1 MSRLDDTSWMQAALV
16 QARAAQQAGEVP
28 VGAVLVRDGQV
39 IARARIG
46 TTGHAD
52 DHAFADALAHEAR
65 QLAGAHGTRISA
77 IGIGAPNANQLTGI
91 IEMAPNLPWK
101 HDVPLARM
109 MADRLG
115 APAVLGNDAN
125 AAALGEW
132 RYGAGQGI
140 NDLLVVTLGTGVGS
154 GFIVNGQ
161 LVLGSAGYAGEL
173 GHTILIPG
181 GRDCT
186 CGRQGCLEAYVSIR
200 GMIATYQE
208 CGGAPGAM
216 DVKTIADRGHQGEQA
231 AIDCFRLTTDRLAI
245 GLVNAVCATG
255 PKRIVLFGGIAR
267 NGDLLMAPLRDRF
280 HAMLLNI
287 YKGRVDLSVSALP
300 DDDAALLGAAALG
313 TLE

>member
-1 MSRLDDTSWMQAALV
+1 MILGIDIGGTTSKLGLV
-16 QARAAQQAGEVP
+16 HEGKV
-28 VGAVLVRDGQV
+28 V
-39 IARARIG
+39 ARARIA

-52 DHAFADALAHEAR
+52 DHAFADALAKAAVELAQSHGDAR
-65 QLAGAHGTRISA
+65 IESV
-77 IGIGAPNANQLTGI
+77 GIGAPNANQLTGI

-109 MADRLG
+109 MSDRLG
-115 APAVLGNDAN
+115 VHATLGNDAN

-161 LVLGSAGYAGEL
+161 LVLGSAGNAGEL
-173 GHTILIPG
+173 GHMILVPG

-186 CGRQGCLEAYVSIR
+186 CGRKGCLEAYVSIR
-200 GMIATYQE
+200 GMIATYAE
-208 CGGAPGAM
+208 SGGAEPAQ
-216 DVKTIADRGHQGEQA
+216 DVKTLADRANTGDTA
-231 AIDCFRLTTDRLAI
+231 AIECFKRTMEWLAI
-245 GLVNAVCATG
+245 GLANAVCATG

-267 NGDLLMAPLRDRF
+267 NGELLMAPLRERF
-280 HAMLLNI
+280 HVTLLNI
-287 YKGRVDLSVSALP
+287 YQGRVDLTVSALP

-313 TLE
+313 TLGNASRRGAEGAGDAG